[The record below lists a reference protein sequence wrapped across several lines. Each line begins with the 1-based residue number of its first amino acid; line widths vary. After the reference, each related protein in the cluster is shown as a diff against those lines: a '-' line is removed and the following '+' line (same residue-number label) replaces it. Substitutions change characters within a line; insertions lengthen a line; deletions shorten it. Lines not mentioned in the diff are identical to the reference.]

1 MLRSAL
7 AYKRGP
13 YRLGVTNIMGEYGLT
28 FQDYSK
34 EMSTVKVHTAAI
46 SAVNLVAETAL
57 ALAFRTAVAGIT
69 SGSIRSERLL
79 AYSNLLAGEPPTDV
93 MSQRENKWLVTYEDT
108 TSHVLYKQEF
118 PTADL
123 NFLGTNTDE
132 IDYTDLSV
140 TAFIEAFEL
149 FVQSPTGGASNV
161 LTIKFVGRNL

>member
-1 MLRSAL
+1 
-7 AYKRGP
+7 
-13 YRLGVTNIMGEYGLT
+13 MGQYGLT

-34 EMSTVKVHTAAI
+34 EMSTMKVNTAPI

-57 ALAFRTAVAGIT
+57 ALAFRTAIAGIT

-79 AYSNLLAGEPPTDV
+79 AYDNLLAGEPPADV
-93 MSQRENKWLVTYEDT
+93 EAQREKKWLVTYEDT
-108 TSHVLYKQEF
+108 TSHKLYKQEI

-123 NFLGTNTDE
+123 ALLGTNTDE
-132 IDYTDLSV
+132 INYSDALV